1 VQAAF
6 LNGSDSFREWRGWPP
21 AGSGPLPIMIILIHK
36 TKAPAALWPG
46 RADGSREGRLTTRGS
61 KAGRR
66 SIARALPRVPGRCR
80 RRGPGM

>member
-1 VQAAF
+1 
-6 LNGSDSFREWRGWPP
+6 
-21 AGSGPLPIMIILIHK
+21 MIILIRK
-36 TKAPAALWPG
+36 TKAPTALWPG

-80 RRGPGM
+80 RRGPGV